1 MRYPWLIISD
11 IEHWRG
17 IYTTYVV
24 PIIGVILDE
33 KIPKLNHTIEDVLAH
48 DLVDLALAWK
58 VLKDV
63 VVGLILLHTEIIFH
77 GGIKQQSI
85 VQCGSSWKLTDLQ
98 PSHKIGDV
106 TRNAEKYNLATVL

>member
-1 MRYPWLIISD
+1 M
-11 IEHWRG
+11 
-17 IYTTYVV
+17 
-24 PIIGVILDE
+24 DE

-48 DLVDLALAWK
+48 DLVGLALTWK

-98 PSHKIGDV
+98 YSQKIADA
-106 TRNAEKYNLATVL
+106 NCN